1 VFILIVFTCG
11 KACLRGN
18 DITAN
23 HRKLILLLAVVEVAS
38 KQISFLM
45 VRSFFLLLL
54 SLQSLC
60 LSAQQGLGAYKNFK
74 TETGKAVIATTTGR
88 LIFQAYP
95 NGILQTTFEANEY
108 KGEQV
113 SNAVILQP
121 VAGGI
126 KLLKN
131 ATSSLQL
138 LFGTTVITVEKDPI
152 QVFYTNQDRGFA
164 FTGYELKNEYHVLQ
178 FSVDPGEQFFGT
190 GSRSIPINKKGYKVE
205 LNNNPQ
211 YGYSSN
217 AENLNYSVPFLQS
230 SNGYALFI
238 DNPSKGFLDVE
249 KAKQKIIEVG
259 LKAGKMQFYTFFG
272 NNAADLIQQ
281 FTSLVGRMPMPPRW
295 AMGNFM
301 SRFGYRTQDEV
312 MSIAQKMKDQKF
324 PFDAVIIDLFWF
336 GDAVHGAW
344 NIGNLDWNKQRFPQ
358 PEKMIADLKKQN
370 IKTILITEPFVLSE
384 SFNYKYS
391 QQNKL
396 NAVDKNGDT
405 IGIKEFYFG
414 HTGLLDM
421 FQNKTKDW
429 FWSKYDAQI
438 KKGVAGWWGDLGE
451 PEKHPNYVYHNLKDL
466 GQKRLFSADEVHN
479 MYGHVWSQM
488 LFEKYAKNYPN
499 ERLFHLNRSGFAGT
513 WRYGSFPWSGDVDR
527 SWNGFRAQLPIMQS
541 MALSG
546 VPTMHSDAGGFAM
559 GQRDPEL
566 YRRWLQMAV
575 FTPIFRPHGSVNA
588 PEATTA
594 SIESEPVFY
603 DEPDKSIL
611 RKFVQLRYQL
621 MPYVYT
627 LAYDAATKG
636 APFVRPMFYND
647 HTDSNL
653 YKANDQYMFGDAL
666 LIAPV
671 LEKGATKRKLYL
683 PKGQWY
689 DFWNPTE
696 KRTGGEWI
704 EVDVNA
710 ESIPVFVK
718 AGSVLPMKP
727 LFDNTANYPKDKIIL
742 HYYAAEGNQLAL
754 MYEDDGTTN
763 KANEKN
769 QFELIRFFTSAK
781 DGKVSFTI
789 NSNNGQYKGKPQQRE
804 IELYVH
810 GIAAAKQ
817 VLIDGKPFIKW
828 MQHEDLVH
836 VPMFMWSKGVKK
848 VEIK

>member
-1 VFILIVFTCG
+1 MLRSLFILIF
-11 KACLRGN
+11 
-18 DITAN
+18 I
-23 HRKLILLLAVVEVAS
+23 
-38 KQISFLM
+38 
-45 VRSFFLLLL
+45 
-54 SLQSLC
+54 LQSLC
-60 LSAQQGLGAYKNFK
+60 LPAQNGLGIF
-74 TETGKAVIATTTGR
+74 TGMKQEPGKITISTTTGK
-88 LIFQAYP
+88 LVFQGYL
-95 NGILQTTFEANEY
+95 NGILQTTFEANDY

-113 SNAVILQP
+113 SNAVIQKP
-121 VAGGI
+121 KA
-126 KLLKN
+126 LLKLVKN
-131 ATSSLQL
+131 NDQSLQVL
-138 LFGTTVITVEKDPI
+138 LGKTMVTVQKNPVH
-152 QVFYTNQDRGFA
+152 VNYTNNNRGFE
-164 FTGYELKNEYHVLQ
+164 FSNYEVKNEYYTLQ
-178 FSVDPGEQFFGT
+178 FAVNEAEQFFGT

-217 AENLNYSVPFLQS
+217 AENLNYSVPFFQS
-230 SNGYALFI
+230 SDGYALFI
-238 DNPSKGFLDVE
+238 DNPSRGYIDFE
-249 KAKQKIIEVG
+249 KANAKTIEVG
-259 LKAGKMQFYTFFG
+259 LKAGKLQFYTFFG
-272 NNAADLIQQ
+272 NNASEIIQQ
-281 FTSLVGRMPMPPRW
+281 FTSLVGRMPMPARW

-312 MSIAQKMKDQKF
+312 MSIAKKMKDQNF

-336 GDAVHGAW
+336 GDAQFGSW

-384 SFNYKYS
+384 SFNYQHT

-405 IGIKEFYFG
+405 VGIKEFYFG
-414 HTGLLDM
+414 HTGLLDI
-421 FQNKTKDW
+421 FQNKTRDW
-429 FWSKYDAQI
+429 YWSKYDAQI

-451 PEKHPNYVYHNLKDL
+451 PEKHPNYVYHNFKDL
-466 GQKRLFSADEVHN
+466 GQKRLFNADEVHN
-479 MYGHVWSQM
+479 MYGHAWSQM
-488 LFEKYAKNYPN
+488 LFEKYEKYYPQQ
-499 ERLFHLNRSGFAGT
+499 RLFHLNRSGFAGT

-541 MALSG
+541 MSLSG

-588 PEATTA
+588 PDPKIAQ
-594 SIESEPVFY
+594 IESEPVFY

-611 RKFVQLRYQL
+611 RKFVELRYQL
-621 MPYVYT
+621 IPYVYT

-636 APFVRPMFYND
+636 TPYVRPMFYND
-647 HTDSNL
+647 NTDSNL

-671 LEKGATKRKLYL
+671 IEKGATKRRLYL

-704 EVDVNA
+704 EADVQA

-718 AGSVLPMKP
+718 AGSVIPMKP
-727 LFDNTANYPKDKIIL
+727 KFDNTVNYPKDKIIL
-742 HYYAAEGNQLAL
+742 HYYAAEGTRQTL

-763 KANEKN
+763 KAIEKN
-769 QFELIRFFTSAK
+769 QFELIRFNTSTK
-781 DGKVSFTI
+781 NGQVNFTI
-789 NSNNGQYKGKPQQRE
+789 NSNNGQYKGKPLQRQ

-810 GIAAAKQ
+810 GMAAAKQ
-817 VLIDGKPFIKW
+817 VLIDGKIFSKW
-828 MQHEDLVH
+828 MQHDDVVH
-836 VPMFMWSKGVKK
+836 VPMFIWGNGVKK

>member
-1 VFILIVFTCG
+1 MI
-11 KACLRGN
+11 
-18 DITAN
+18 
-23 HRKLILLLAVVEVAS
+23 
-38 KQISFLM
+38 
-45 VRSFFLLLL
+45 RSFFLLFL

-60 LSAQQGLGAYKNFK
+60 LKAQQGLGAYKSIK
-74 TETGKAVIATTTGR
+74 IETGNAVITTTTGQ

-95 NGILQTTFEANEY
+95 GGILQTTFEAEEY

-121 VAGGI
+121 VAGAI
-126 KLLKN
+126 NLLKN
-131 ATSSLQL
+131 EQGSLQL
-138 LFGTTVITVEKDPI
+138 LLGKTIITVQKNPIRVVYANKDH
-152 QVFYTNQDRGFA
+152 GFA
-164 FTGYELKNEYHVLQ
+164 FTGYELRDTYHVLQ
-178 FSVDPGEQFFGT
+178 FSVDPAEQFFGS
-190 GSRSIPINKKGYKVE
+190 GSRSIPLNKKGFKVE
-205 LNNNPQ
+205 LNNNPW
-211 YGYSSN
+211 YGYSTN
-217 AENLNYSVPFLQS
+217 ADNLNYSVPFLQS

-238 DNPSKGFLDVE
+238 DNPSKGYLDIE
-249 KAKQKIIEVG
+249 KTNEKIIEVG
-259 LKAGKMQFYTFFG
+259 LKAGKLQFYTFFG

-301 SRFGYRTQDEV
+301 SRFGYRTQEEV
-312 MSIAQKMKDQKF
+312 MSIAQKMKEQKF

-336 GDAVHGAW
+336 GDAQFGSW

-358 PEKMIADLKKQN
+358 PEKMIADLKKQK

-384 SFNYKYS
+384 SFNYKFT

-405 IGIKEFYFG
+405 VGIKEFYFG
-414 HTGLLDM
+414 HTGLLDI

-429 FWSKYDAQI
+429 FWSKYNAQI
-438 KKGVAGWWGDLGE
+438 KKGVTGWWGDLGE
-451 PEKHPNYVYHNLKDL
+451 PEKHPDYIYHNLKDL
-466 GQKRLFSADEVHN
+466 GQKRLFNADEVHN

-527 SWNGFRAQLPIMQS
+527 SWNGFRAQLPIMLS

-588 PEATTA
+588 PDPKIAQ
-594 SIESEPVFY
+594 IESEPVFY
-603 DEPDKSIL
+603 DEPDKSIV

-636 APFVRPMFYND
+636 APFVRPMFFYD

-653 YKANDQYMFGDAL
+653 YKANDQYMFGEAL

-671 LEKGATKRKLYL
+671 LEKGATKRRLYL

-704 EVDVNA
+704 EVNVTR

-718 AGSVLPMKP
+718 AGSIISMKP
-727 LFDNTANYPKDKIIL
+727 VFDNTASYPKDKIIL
-742 HYYAAEGNQLAL
+742 HYYVAEGEEQSQV
-754 MYEDDGTTN
+754 YEDDGST
-763 KANEKN
+763 ANAIRKK
-769 QFELIRFFTSAK
+769 QFELVKLTGSTKGNKTS
-781 DGKVSFTI
+781 VVITS
-789 NSNNGQYKGKPQQRE
+789 SGQYKGKPQQRTVD
-804 IELYVH
+804 LYIH
-810 GIAAAKQ
+810 GIAPNKGLMINGHLRDTYRHTADGI
-817 VLIDGKPFIKW
+817 LIDGIVWKNNK
-828 MQHEDLVH
+828 V
-836 VPMFMWSKGVKK
+836 K
-848 VEIK
+848 VELK

>member
-1 VFILIVFTCG
+1 MI
-11 KACLRGN
+11 
-18 DITAN
+18 
-23 HRKLILLLAVVEVAS
+23 
-38 KQISFLM
+38 
-45 VRSFFLLLL
+45 RSFFLLLL
-54 SLQSLC
+54 TLQSLC
-60 LSAQQGLGAYKNFK
+60 LIAQDGLGAYKNFK
-74 TETGKAVIATTTGR
+74 TETGKAVIVTTTGQ
-88 LIFQAYP
+88 LIFRAYP

-113 SNAVILQP
+113 SNTVILQP
-121 VAGGI
+121 VAGGV

-131 ATSSLQL
+131 ESGSLQL
-138 LFGTTVITVEKDPI
+138 LLGKTVITVQKNPI
-152 QVFYTNQDRGFA
+152 QVFYTNHDRGFA
-164 FTGYELKNEYHVLQ
+164 FTGYELKDEYHVLQ
-178 FSVDPGEQFFGT
+178 FSVDPAEQFFGT

-249 KAKQKIIEVG
+249 KTTEKIIEVG
-259 LKAGKMQFYTFFG
+259 LKAGKLQFFTFFG

-336 GDAVHGAW
+336 GDAQFGSW
-344 NIGNLDWNKQRFPQ
+344 NIGNLDWNKKRFPQ
-358 PEKMIADLKKQN
+358 PEKMITDLKKQN

-384 SFNYKYS
+384 SFNYKFT
-391 QQNKL
+391 QQKKL

-405 IGIKEFYFG
+405 VGIKEFYFG
-414 HTGLLDM
+414 HTGLLDI

-559 GQRDPEL
+559 GKRDPEL

-671 LEKGATKRKLYL
+671 LGKSATKRRLYL

-696 KRTGGEWI
+696 KRAGGEWI

-727 LFDNTANYPKDKIIL
+727 LFNNTVNYPKDKIIL
-742 HYYAAEGNQLAL
+742 HYYAAEGSQQSL

-769 QFELIRFFTSAK
+769 QFELIRFFTSEK
-781 DGKVSFTI
+781 EGKVSFTI
-789 NSNNGQYKGKPQQRE
+789 NSNNGQYKGKPLQRQ

-817 VLIDGKPFIKW
+817 VVIDGKPFSKW

-836 VPMFMWSKGVKK
+836 VPVLLWENGIKK

>member
-1 VFILIVFTCG
+1 MLRSLFILIF
-11 KACLRGN
+11 
-18 DITAN
+18 
-23 HRKLILLLAVVEVAS
+23 IL
-38 KQISFLM
+38 QN
-45 VRSFFLLLL
+45 
-54 SLQSLC
+54 LC
-60 LSAQQGLGAYKNFK
+60 LPAQNGLGIF
-74 TETGKAVIATTTGR
+74 TGIKQESGKIMISTTAGN
-88 LIFQAYP
+88 LVLQGYL

-113 SNAVILQP
+113 SKAVIQKP
-121 VAGGI
+121 NA
-126 KLLKN
+126 LLKLIKN
-131 ATSSLQL
+131 NDQTLQVIL
-138 LFGTTVITVEKDPI
+138 GKTVVTVQKNPV
-152 QVFYTNQDRGFA
+152 QVYYTNNDRGFA
-164 FTGYELKNEYHVLQ
+164 FTNYEVKNEFYTIQ
-178 FSVDPGEQFFGT
+178 FAVDETEQFFGT
-190 GSRSIPINKKGYKVE
+190 GSRSIPLNKKGYKVD
-205 LNNNPQ
+205 LNNNPW

-217 AENLNYSVPFLQS
+217 ADNLNYSVPFFQS

-238 DNPSKGFLDVE
+238 DNPSRGYIDFE
-249 KAKQKIIEVG
+249 KANAKTIEVG
-259 LKAGKMQFYTFFG
+259 LKAGKLQFYTFFG
-272 NNAADLIQQ
+272 NNAGELIQQ
-281 FTSLVGRMPMPPRW
+281 FTSLVGRMPMPARW

-312 MSIAQKMKDQKF
+312 MSIAQMMKDQKF

-336 GDAVHGAW
+336 GDAQFGSW
-344 NIGNLDWNKQRFPQ
+344 NIGNLDWNKKRFPQ

-384 SFNYKYS
+384 SFNYKFT

-405 IGIKEFYFG
+405 VGIKEFYFG
-414 HTGLLDM
+414 HTGLLDI

-451 PEKHPNYVYHNLKDL
+451 PEKHPNYVYHNLNDF
-466 GQKRLFSADEVHN
+466 GQKRLFNADEVHN
-479 MYGHVWSQM
+479 LYGHEWSRM
-488 LFEKYAKNYPN
+488 VFEKYAKYYPQQ
-499 ERLFHLNRSGFAGT
+499 RLFHLNRSGFAGT

-541 MALSG
+541 MSLSG

-575 FTPIFRPHGSVNA
+575 FTPVFRPHGSVNA
-588 PEATTA
+588 PDPKIAQ
-594 SIESEPVFY
+594 IESEPVFY
-603 DEPDKSIL
+603 EEPDKSIL
-611 RKFVQLRYQL
+611 RTFVELRYQL

-627 LAYDAATKG
+627 LAYEAATKG

-647 HTDSNL
+647 NTDSNL

-671 LEKGATKRKLYL
+671 LEKGATKRRLYL

-689 DFWNPTE
+689 NFWNSTE
-696 KRTGGEWI
+696 KRTGGDWI

-718 AGSVLPMKP
+718 AGSVIPMKP
-727 LFDNTANYPKDKIIL
+727 KFDNTVNYPKDKIIL
-742 HYYAAEGNQLAL
+742 HYYAAEGIQQTV

-769 QFELIRFFTSAK
+769 QFELIRFNTSTK
-781 DGKVSFTI
+781 DGNAIFTI
-789 NSNNGQYKGKPQQRE
+789 NSNNGQYNGKPQQRQ

-810 GIAAAKQ
+810 GIAAAKK
-817 VLIDGKPFIKW
+817 VFIDGKIFSKW
-828 MQHEDLVH
+828 MQHDDVVH
-836 VPMFMWSKGVKK
+836 LPMFMWVKGMKK